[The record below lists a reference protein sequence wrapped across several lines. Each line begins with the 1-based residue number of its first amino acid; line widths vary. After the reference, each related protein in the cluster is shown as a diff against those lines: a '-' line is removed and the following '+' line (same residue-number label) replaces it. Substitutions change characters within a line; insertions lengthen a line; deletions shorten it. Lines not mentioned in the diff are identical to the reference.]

1 MAFAPSLPTLP
12 SYPRHIAP
20 SRSESPYGDSHI
32 YSYAAPTHK
41 KSRQGAST
49 YRRSQPRY
57 SAPLTPD
64 ASDTDDGLMA
74 HSIYSDRDYRS
85 SLVASSGGLGGSR
98 KRGRAD
104 VDSASERG
112 GDWREQEQDCDE
124 RRGAGGKRRII
135 DVVGGTLGGVLR
147 GAWEMF
153 RPRIP
158 FYGSAP
164 APNPVPAPPVVVEE
178 RRWLGS
184 WDHERG
190 AAHWMG
196 DDEADRGE
204 TATFAGGWAHQQH
217 QQHQQQWPA
226 SPPSTAGSG
235 YSGASM
241 AGSVGNQQSYF
252 EREREHEYTTT
263 AAASSSYSSSTAP
276 LETGMS
282 AQWIMVSP
290 STSSTRSTRSASIS
304 SRRPRLVASKKRGLK
319 PPTPR
324 SPGSSSTQSPGKRHR
339 KMGSGGS
346 LGDDEIDDDMRRFN
360 ERLKAMIREGKE
372 ALGATVEVVYDED
385 DDIGMDGF

>member
-1 MAFAPSLPTLP
+1 
-12 SYPRHIAP
+12 
-20 SRSESPYGDSHI
+20 
-32 YSYAAPTHK
+32 
-41 KSRQGAST
+41 
-49 YRRSQPRY
+49 
-57 SAPLTPD
+57 
-64 ASDTDDGLMA
+64 
-74 HSIYSDRDYRS
+74 
-85 SLVASSGGLGGSR
+85 
-98 KRGRAD
+98 
-104 VDSASERG
+104 
-112 GDWREQEQDCDE
+112 
-124 RRGAGGKRRII
+124 
-135 DVVGGTLGGVLR
+135 
-147 GAWEMF
+147 
-153 RPRIP
+153 
-158 FYGSAP
+158 
-164 APNPVPAPPVVVEE
+164 
-178 RRWLGS
+178 
-184 WDHERG
+184 
-190 AAHWMG
+190 
-196 DDEADRGE
+196 
-204 TATFAGGWAHQQH
+204 
-217 QQHQQQWPA
+217 
-226 SPPSTAGSG
+226 
-235 YSGASM
+235 M

>member
-1 MAFAPSLPTLP
+1 MTLLHMGSFAPSLPSLP

-20 SRSESPYGDSHI
+20 SRSESPYADNTEI
-32 YSYAAPTHK
+32 YTYSAPSHK
-41 KSRQGAST
+41 KSRQGGST

-64 ASDTDDGLMA
+64 ASDTDDGLMT

-85 SLVASSGGLGGSR
+85 SLVASSGGFNGSR

-104 VDSASERG
+104 VDAASDRDFDEDR
-112 GDWREQEQDCDE
+112 DRDE
-124 RRGAGGKRRII
+124 RRGGGKRRII

-147 GAWEMF
+147 GAWKMF

-158 FYGSAP
+158 FYSGAP

-178 RRWLGS
+178 RRWPCAWEHGRS
-184 WDHERG
+184 APPWTEE
-190 AAHWMG
+190 
-196 DDEADRGE
+196 DDVDPGE
-204 TATFAGGWAHQQH
+204 SATYAGGWVQQE
-217 QQHQQQWPA
+217 QWPA

-241 AGSVGNQQSYF
+241 AGSAGNQQSHF
-252 EREREHEYTTT
+252 EHEREYTT
-263 AAASSSYSSSTAP
+263 SSSTAP

-290 STSSTRSTRSASIS
+290 STTSTRSTRSTSIS

-324 SPGSSSTQSPGKRHR
+324 SPSSMQSPGKRHR
-339 KMGSGGS
+339 KTGSVGPM
-346 LGDDEIDDDMRRFN
+346 EVEEMDDDMRRFN

-385 DDIGMDGF
+385 DDVGMDGF